1 MRFVADAFRIGVQ
14 IAAPFVVYGL
24 VFYIGMG
31 LIARLMPQM
40 QVFFIVMPL
49 QILAAFLVLMITL
62 AAIMMWFLDYFETGG
77 RVPGVR

>member
-1 MRFVADAFRIGVQ
+1 
-14 IAAPFVVYGL
+14 
-24 VFYIGMG
+24 MG

-62 AAIMMWFLDYFETGG
+62 AAIMMWFLDYFETGMAEFLA
-77 RVPGVR
+77 